1 MKEKEKL
8 IVNVVEL
15 KGDAYQIGITQ
26 GKEIIGRPQ
35 FTGQLIE
42 LTKMTEHVDA
52 VKSKGLLQRM
62 SPNLLRELEGMA
74 EASGMDFDSVI
85 QLYSGYDLAFPQMGC
100 TALVQNGYYIRNYDF
115 SPDMYDGR
123 LVFSQPKD
131 GYCSVGFSQH
141 VIGRLDGM
149 NEKGLVVGLHFVNDE
164 HREEGFLS
172 TTIVRMLLDQCANV
186 KEALDMIAMIP
197 HGYCYNFSMSDP
209 SGMNVVVEASPQR
222 IVTRQMDQLICT
234 NHFVS
239 ETIRKMNKKTIEDS
253 KKRMEYVG
261 LMNKS
266 MTPLSAYHQFND
278 ENSPLFYHHYKEYFG
293 TLHTV
298 VYSPESLKMIIGVGA
313 NCTPIQFS
321 LKEYMEG
328 SLKLPETLEGY
339 IYCQ

>member
-1 MKEKEKL
+1 MKEKL

-15 KGDAYQIGITQ
+15 KGDAYQIGIAQ
-26 GKEIIGRPQ
+26 GKEIIGNSRL
-35 FTGQLIE
+35 TEQLIE
-42 LTKMTEHVDA
+42 LNKMTEDVNVGRA
-52 VKSKGLLQRM
+52 KGLLQLM
-62 SPNLLRELEGMA
+62 SPNLLRELEGVA
-74 EASGMDFDSVI
+74 EAVRMDLGLAI

-197 HGYCYNFSMSDP
+197 HGYCYNYSMADP
-209 SGMNVVVEASPQR
+209 SGMNVIVEATPQR
-222 IVTRQMDQLICT
+222 IVTRHMDQLICT

-239 ETIRKMNKKTIEDS
+239 ERLKKMNKNAIEDS

-261 LMNKS
+261 LMNGN
-266 MTPLSAYHQFND
+266 MTSLSAYHQFND

-298 VYSPESLKMIIGVGA
+298 VYFPESLKMIIGVGA
-313 NCTPIQFS
+313 NCSPIQFS
-321 LKEYMEG
+321 LKEYMKG

-339 IYCQ
+339 IYYQ